1 MERSSNAA
9 CITLSFGC
17 DFHFSLLVFRA
28 PVLVPFPPSRGRGAA
43 HAQPRAALHFLGSA
57 KGLGLTRL
65 PHRHLLERI
74 GNTALR
80 DRDRVKQ
87 PPTEANAWSL
97 NPACIPAL
105 SPPVGT
111 APAASRRSAGP
122 ATLG

>member
-28 PVLVPFPPSRGRGAA
+28 PVLVPLPPARGRGAA

-57 KGLGLTRL
+57 KGLGLTRF
-65 PHRHLLERI
+65 PHRHCSRGSETRH
-74 GNTALR
+74 LR

-97 NPACIPAL
+97 NP
-105 SPPVGT
+105 
-111 APAASRRSAGP
+111 
-122 ATLG
+122 